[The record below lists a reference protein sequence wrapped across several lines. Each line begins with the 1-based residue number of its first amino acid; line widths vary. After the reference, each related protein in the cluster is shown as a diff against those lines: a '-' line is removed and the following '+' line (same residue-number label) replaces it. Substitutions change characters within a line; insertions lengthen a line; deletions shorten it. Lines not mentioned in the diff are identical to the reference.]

1 MVIKA
6 LGAISRIVGDK
17 PRVGEGRNG
26 TVQVLDKKNVMC
38 FTIGPGSLQ
47 AMVKGLVGQVEEGHI
62 IRGIPE
68 PDVEICFDADLL
80 RKALSAFPAKTTVRM
95 GIALHA
101 GGASGV
107 LYIRGSTLPNFVGEA
122 FNVILCGVI
131 DEPEADGSRPSDR
144 VVLTKDG
151 C

>member
-6 LGAISRIVGDK
+6 LGAISKIVGDK

-26 TVQVLDKKNVMC
+26 VIQVMDKKRVMC

-47 AMVKGLVGQVEEGHI
+47 AMVKGLAGQVEKGHI
-62 IRGIPE
+62 IQGAPE
-68 PDVEICFDADLL
+68 PDVELCFDVDLL
-80 RKALSAFPAKTTVRM
+80 RKALSAFPAKTTVRI
-95 GIALHA
+95 GVDPYTE
-101 GGASGV
+101 GGVGL
-107 LYIRGSTLPNFVGEA
+107 LYIRGSTLPNFNGEA
-122 FNVILCGVI
+122 LNVFLCGVSE
-131 DEPEADGSRPSDR
+131 EPEADGSRPSDR